1 MSLFDTMQEDLER
14 YQPKLVKVKL
24 LGKIRSGETDE
35 GNVIISMQI
44 NDNKQLPVNEDKLKT
59 YPKRV
64 CFRGEQTARH
74 YLDHPDGDIKKKMF
88 MMPMI
93 QPSDDNQYWIR
104 RIFPEPTELE
114 EEKK

>member
-1 MSLFDTMQEDLER
+1 MSLFDTMKEDLEK
-14 YQPKLVKVKL
+14 YQPQLIKVKL

-44 NDNKQLPVNEDKLKT
+44 DDKKQLPVNEDRLKS
-59 YPKRV
+59 YPKRI
-64 CFRGEQTARH
+64 CFRGEKTARH
-74 YLDHPDGDIKKKMF
+74 YIDHPDGDPKKKIF
-88 MMPMI
+88 IMPMI

-104 RIFPEPTELE
+104 TIFPEPTEE